1 MMVFIKKFPLTLLCV
16 LTIWYLCLFR
26 PPHVS
31 LFDGIT
37 FFDKWVH
44 MSMYLGT
51 CSIFWLEYL
60 RSSWHWS
67 LKLQAL
73 VAVVAPIV
81 MSGLIELAQNYLTTY
96 RSGEWADFIANSTGV
111 LLALVVRQVLQHVLT
126 RNK

>member
-1 MMVFIKKFPLTLLCV
+1 MMAFIKKFPLTLLCV

-31 LFDGIT
+31 LFDDIT
-37 FFDKWVH
+37 CFDKWVH

>member
-1 MMVFIKKFPLTLLCV
+1 
-16 LTIWYLCLFR
+16 
-26 PPHVS
+26 
-31 LFDGIT
+31 
-37 FFDKWVH
+37 